1 MTTSTL
7 YQYDSKT
14 GEFLHSRPAQTR
26 PNGDP
31 ILDVLGATSTVP
43 PAGIPAKHVARWT
56 GEDWEIVEDHRQTMD
71 EQGRMVEGTG
81 TKYWLPSPSAED
93 DDFRSEGRYF
103 KELGPLPDG
112 ATLERPEKPLFVAQ
126 EEKMREISTAHE
138 RALAGAVA
146 LNDPTPSTVAVES
159 SLLAVS
165 DSEGLEWVR
174 DQLTLRRAE
183 LEAQVQTATSV
194 AQVEAITVSYS
205 V

>member
-1 MTTSTL
+1 MTTTTL

-14 GEFLHSRPAQTR
+14 GEFLHPRPAQTR

-31 ILDVLGATSTVP
+31 ILDVLGATPTAP
-43 PAGIPAKHVARWT
+43 PADIPAKHVACWT
-56 GEDWEIVEDHRQTMD
+56 EDEWEVAEDHRQKMD
-71 EQGRMVEGTG
+71 EQGRMIDDTG
-81 TKYWLPSPSAED
+81 TKYWLPAE
-93 DDFRSEGRYF
+93 DDFRSEGRYT
-103 KELGPLPDG
+103 KELGPLPEG
-112 ATLERPEKPLFVAQ
+112 AELERPEKPLMVAQ
-126 EEKMREISTAHE
+126 EEKKREIAAAHE

-159 SLLAVS
+159 SLLAVT

-174 DQLTLRRAE
+174 DQLTIRRAE
-183 LEAQVQTATSV
+183 LEAQVQAATSV

>member
-1 MTTSTL
+1 MTTTML

-14 GEFLHSRPAQTR
+14 GEILHQRPAQNR

-31 ILDVLGATSTVP
+31 IIDVLDATLTAP
-43 PAGIPAKHVARWT
+43 PANMPDKRAACWT
-56 GEDWEIVEDHRQTMD
+56 GAVWEIVEDHRQTMD
-71 EQGRMVEGTG
+71 DQGRMVEGTG
-81 TKYWLPSPSAED
+81 TKYWLPCEGD
-93 DDFRSEGRYF
+93 DYRSEARYT
-103 KELGPLPDG
+103 KALGPLPEG
-112 ATLERPEKPLFVAQ
+112 AELERPEKPLTVAQ
-126 EEKMREISTAHE
+126 EEKMREIAAGHE

-159 SLLAVS
+159 SLLAVT

-183 LEAQVQTATSV
+183 LEAQVQAATSV
-194 AQVEAITVSYS
+194 VEVEAIAVSYS